1 VATGAERPRPEHR
14 RYGRLGLQLAFVL
27 VFVAV
32 GAIVVANIVAAETVF
47 ADAQQVLHRQEA
59 DEARATALG
68 AAVTYT
74 PVNWARALAPVF
86 AVAEVS
92 GTQVKVRDAAG
103 RPVRSSAGYRTFP
116 SGPRLTEPVRVG
128 GRLVGSV
135 TVKFDDHGIGALVGH
150 FEAQRWRARL
160 IAAGFGVLFALIVA
174 FFVAPLITA
183 PIDRLL
189 MTARA
194 RGAGRPQSRVGK
206 VRGLADL
213 RELAATF
220 DQMADTLGQQDQLR
234 RELVTNVAH
243 ELRTP
248 IAVLQAS
255 TEAMVDG
262 FTPLT
267 IESVR
272 SLHDEAVR
280 LGRMTDDLQRLAEA
294 EAAAL
299 ELRVVP
305 CNLADVAQGAATSL
319 AGIFDGAGVRLTR
332 RLKAVWVPCDPD
344 RMREVVT
351 NLLTNAAKFTP
362 AGGAAVLE
370 TSRTRDAA
378 VLTVSDT
385 GVGIPADELPRL
397 SERFYR
403 GRESGRVSGTGI
415 GLAIVSELVMAHHA
429 TMDIS
434 STPGKGTAVTIRLP
448 LSAQPTC

>member
-1 VATGAERPRPEHR
+1 VATGADRPRPEHR

-32 GAIVVANIVAAETVF
+32 GAIAVANIVAAETVF
-47 ADAQQVLHRQEA
+47 AEAQDVLQRQEA
-59 DEARATALG
+59 DQAKATAQG
-68 AAVTYT
+68 AGVTFT
-74 PVNWARALAPVF
+74 PVNWARALEPVF
-86 AVAEVS
+86 AVAEGS
-92 GTQVKVRDAAG
+92 GTKLVVRNSTG
-103 RPVRSSAGYRTFP
+103 RLVRSSPGYRTFP
-116 SGPRLTEPVRVG
+116 SGPRLTEPVRVR
-128 GRLVGSV
+128 GRQVGSV
-135 TVKFDDHGIGALVGH
+135 TMKFDDHGIGALIGH
-150 FEAQRWRARL
+150 FVAQRWRARV

-189 MTARA
+189 VTARA

-220 DQMADTLGQQDQLR
+220 DQMADTLDQQDQLR
-234 RELVTNVAH
+234 RELVANVAH

-262 FTPLT
+262 LTPLT
-267 IESVR
+267 IGNVR

-305 CNLADVAQGAATSL
+305 CNLAEVAQGAANSL

-362 AGGAAVLE
+362 SGGAAVLE
-370 TSRTRDAA
+370 TSQTHGAA

-385 GVGIPADELPRL
+385 GVGIPPDELPRL

-403 GRESGRVSGTGI
+403 GRDSDRVSGTGI
-415 GLAIVSELVMAHHA
+415 GLAIVAELVRAHHA
-429 TMDIS
+429 TMHIAS
-434 STPGKGTAVTIRLP
+434 EPGKGTAVTIRLP
-448 LSAQPTC
+448 LTAQPTC